1 MVQTGVNPYT
11 TSQFTQNGDAMPLKT
26 DAVKEGSNVGSSI
39 STGISSFTSATMTSN
54 GIEQQNVSIV
64 SKHLSDKIYF
74 KKIFHARKRNAIFQM
89 AVIPL
94 ENLII
99 PVLLNDFSF
108 FLFGFPKFSRI
119 VPGLMI
125 SYQFIKIFRFY
136 II

>member
-11 TSQFTQNGDAMPLKT
+11 TSQFTQNGDTMPLKT

-74 KKIFHARKRNAIFQM
+74 KKIFF
-89 AVIPL
+89 
-94 ENLII
+94 
-99 PVLLNDFSF
+99 
-108 FLFGFPKFSRI
+108 
-119 VPGLMI
+119 
-125 SYQFIKIFRFY
+125 
-136 II
+136 